1 MSNTRSLQQLTSELT
16 PQQLRCAE
24 LIIED
29 YFEAALGGKRRTL
42 EEIGEEIGVSRQSI
56 SKWKK
61 LPAFVEYSAYISSQ
75 HTASLRPLAD
85 SALAKMI
92 SGTSNNGLI
101 SVKSLELYYKI
112 TGVLVEKREQVYV
125 DGSKPTLS
133 PEQIATGIDELASKL
148 QRVK

>member
-16 PQQLRCAE
+16 PQQLKAAE
-24 LIIED
+24 LIVENQFD
-29 YFEAALGGKRRTL
+29 VALGGNKRTL
-42 EEIGEEIGVSRQSI
+42 EEIGEELGVSRQSI

-61 LPAFVEYSAYISSQ
+61 LPAFVEYSSYISSQ
-75 HTASLRPLAD
+75 HTHSLRPLAD

-101 SVKSLELYYKI
+101 SVKALELFYRV
-112 TGVLVEKREQVYV
+112 TNVLVERKETTYV

-133 PEQIATGIDELASKL
+133 PEQIATSIDELAHKL
-148 QRVK
+148 KR

>member
-16 PQQLRCAE
+16 PQQLKAAE
-24 LIIED
+24 LIVENQFD
-29 YFEAALGGKRRTL
+29 TALGGTKRTL
-42 EEIGEEIGVSRQSI
+42 EEIGEELGVSRQSI

-61 LPAFVEYSAYISSQ
+61 LPAFVEYSSYISSQ

-112 TGVLVEKREQVYV
+112 TGILVEKREQVYV
-125 DGSKPTLS
+125 DGNKPQLS
-133 PEQIATGIDELASKL
+133 PEQIATGIDELAAKL
-148 QRVK
+148 KR